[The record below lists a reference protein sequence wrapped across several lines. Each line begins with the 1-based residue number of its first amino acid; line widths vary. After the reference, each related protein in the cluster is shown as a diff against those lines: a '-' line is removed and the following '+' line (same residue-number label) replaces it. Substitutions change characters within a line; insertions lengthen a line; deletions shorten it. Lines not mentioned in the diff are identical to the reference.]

1 MEKFKIERRIRRAR
15 CLVAFWESGELVLQ
29 NYLTN
34 KQTVIAPPM
43 ARLLHELDDYLCE
56 VSVIERFGNIP
67 HAKDLVYRLLAQD
80 VLVIEG
86 SSLDRKEQL
95 LDETWKWGHEA
106 RFFHYSTQH
115 VCYEADLDVQRENL
129 VQLARHVRPPPPF
142 KDYGRSDVE
151 LPGSFD
157 ERAGGLWDVLRN
169 RRTRRSYARQAISLQ
184 DFSTLLLW
192 TWGYTH
198 LIIDPQVGQYVLKT
212 SPSGGARHPTEVYPV
227 VLRVDGIEP
236 SIYHYSV
243 RCHALERIRKG
254 FFEDLVVR
262 LCAHQEW
269 VRDAAAVFF
278 MTAVVGRN
286 MWKYDHARAYRVLQL
301 ETGHLGQ
308 TFHLVCTNL
317 GLAPFTMA
325 ATLDGEI
332 ERELCLDGVSETPT
346 YTAVVGIPA
355 ERLEGKSP
363 PTAPL

>member
-1 MEKFKIERRIRRAR
+1 MEKPKIERRIRRAR
-15 CLVAFWESGELVLQ
+15 CLVAFWEGGELVLQ

-43 ARLLHELDDYLCE
+43 AQLIHELDDYLGE
-56 VSVIERFGNIP
+56 ASAVERFGSIP
-67 HAKDLVYRLLAQD
+67 HAKDLVDRLLAQD

-86 SSLDRKEQL
+86 SSLDRKERL
-95 LDETWKWGHEA
+95 LDERWKWGHEA

-115 VCYEADLDVQRENL
+115 VCYEADLEVQRRNL
-129 VQLARHVRPPPPF
+129 VRLACQVSPPSPF

-157 ERAGGLWDVLRN
+157 DRAGELWDALRT
-169 RRTRRSYARQAISLQ
+169 RRTRRSYTRQAISLQ

-192 TWGYTH
+192 TWGRTH
-198 LIIDPQVGQYVLKT
+198 LITDPKVGQYVLKT

-227 VLRVDGIEP
+227 VLRVDGVEP
-236 SIYHYSV
+236 GIYHYSV
-243 RCHALERIRKG
+243 RRHGLELIRMG
-254 FFEDLVVR
+254 CFEDLVVR

-269 VRDAAAVFF
+269 VRDAAAIFF
-278 MTAVVGRN
+278 MTAVVGRS
-286 MWKYDHARAYRVLQL
+286 MWKYDNARAYRVLQL

-332 ERELCLDGVSETPT
+332 ERELVLDGVSEIPT
-346 YTAVVGIPA
+346 YTAVVGVPA
-355 ERLEGKSP
+355 ERLEGRSP
-363 PTAPL
+363 PTDPL